1 MTDKSIENY
10 KDLLVSIFNTDNP
23 NPNKKHIICV
33 YDTKEK
39 DKLIAIFNSSETC
52 AIFFKTTVNSID
64 SSISRTN
71 LRLKRYRLERLKLE

>member
-23 NPNKKHIICV
+23 NSNKTFLICV

-39 DKLIAIFNSSETC
+39 DRLVAIFNSSKTC
-52 AIFFKTTVNSID
+52 AKFFKTTYNSINTTITRG
-64 SSISRTN
+64 S
-71 LRLKRYRLERLKLE
+71 LKVNRYRLERLKLE